1 MNTTSDDK
9 SGLLVKLCSTR
20 PSSGGVLPIVINTK
34 KKMGGGRY
42 GAAAAS
48 KKTPAKSTMRTAWL
62 VPIDN
67 LPQYDSSNPFDPT
80 SPINKEIAVAEDKA
94 AAKKE
99 KTTVYLP
106 NEFFGPITEKQK
118 KLKVEGCGPHCC
130 I

>member
-9 SGLLVKLCSTR
+9 SSLLVKLCSTR

-48 KKTPAKSTMRTAWL
+48 KKTPTKSTMLTAWL
-62 VPIDN
+62 VQIDN
-67 LPQYDSSNPFDPT
+67 PLQYELNPFDPT
-80 SPINKEIAVAEDKA
+80 SPIHKEMIA

-99 KTTVYLP
+99 KPTVYLP
-106 NEFFGPITEKQK
+106 NEFFGPLTEKQK

-130 I
+130 L